1 MSYKVEEYLREDGT
15 SPYEEWFM
23 GLDTIAAAKI
33 TIVKLKME
41 QGNLSNVKWF
51 SGIGEYRLDWG
62 PGYRVYIGK
71 DGEKLIILLG
81 GGTKKGQ
88 QKDIDKAEAIWKE
101 CKERKANQKKNI
113 FKGDTGGKN
122 GTYKRLQRKDKK
134 TG

>member
-1 MSYKVEEYLREDGT
+1 MSFKVEEYLRDDGT

-23 GLDTIAAAKI
+23 GLDTVAAAKI

-51 SGIGEYRLDWG
+51 GGIGEYRLDWG

-71 DGEKLIILLG
+71 EVDRLIILLG

-101 CKERKANQKKNI
+101 YKERKAKQKK
-113 FKGDTGGKN
+113 K
-122 GTYKRLQRKDKK
+122 
-134 TG
+134 

>member
-1 MSYKVEEYLREDGT
+1 MSFRVEEYLREDGT
-15 SPYEEWFM
+15 SPYEEWFI
-23 GLDTIAAAKI
+23 GLDTVAAARI

-51 SGIGEYRLDWG
+51 GGIGEYRLDWG

-88 QKDIDKAEAIWKE
+88 QKDIDKAEALWKE
-101 CKERKANQKKNI
+101 YKERKARQKK
-113 FKGDTGGKN
+113 K
-122 GTYKRLQRKDKK
+122 
-134 TG
+134 

>member
-1 MSYKVEEYLREDGT
+1 MSYRVEEFLREDGS

-33 TIVKLKME
+33 TVVKLKLE

-51 SGIGEYRLDWG
+51 GGIGEYRLDWG

-71 DGEKLIILLG
+71 DGDKLIILLG

-88 QKDIDKAEAIWKE
+88 QKDIRKAEAIWKE
-101 CKERKANQKKNI
+101 YKERKAKQ
-113 FKGDTGGKN
+113 
-122 GTYKRLQRKDKK
+122 
-134 TG
+134 

>member
-23 GLDTIAAAKI
+23 GLDTVAAAKI

-51 SGIGEYRLDWG
+51 RGIGEYRLDWG

-71 DGEKLIILLG
+71 DGDRLIILLG
-81 GGTKKGQ
+81 GGTKK
-88 QKDIDKAEAIWKE
+88 W
-101 CKERKANQKKNI
+101 
-113 FKGDTGGKN
+113 
-122 GTYKRLQRKDKK
+122 QRKDIARAEVMWKEYK
-134 TG
+134 TRKGQSETGLRR